1 MGKCKD
7 PKVIWVDDC
16 FVPSPEIDELVAK
29 GHSINWINTDGIDL
43 LISPKAQMTP
53 IGRLGYVVK
62 KLKDIVKE
70 VSSK

>member
-16 FVPSPEIDELVAK
+16 FVTSPEIDELVAK

-53 IGRLGYVVK
+53 PGRLAYVVK
-62 KLKDIVKE
+62 KLKEIVKE
-70 VSSK
+70 VKGA

>member
-16 FVPSPEIDELVAK
+16 FVASPEIDELAAK

-53 IGRLGYVVK
+53 VGRLGYVVK
-62 KLKDIVKE
+62 KLKEIVKE
-70 VSSK
+70 VKGA